1 MGDKKILQREQRS
14 EKEKMTKHLEHEF
27 KDSLRE
33 VDFNY
38 FDGIKYIFIFDNGYG
53 ASVIKCSISYGGCE
67 DLWELDV
74 LKRNDN
80 GNYYINHDTPI
91 TNDALGHLSDNE
103 VNNYLSQI
111 KEL

>member
-1 MGDKKILQREQRS
+1 
-14 EKEKMTKHLEHEF
+14 MTKHLEHEF

-53 ASVIKCSISYGGCE
+53 ASVIKYSWYYGELE
-67 DLWELDV
+67 DLWELAV
-74 LKRNDN
+74 LKRNDD
-80 GNYYINHDTPI
+80 GRYYINCDTPI
-91 TNDALGHLSDNE
+91 TNEVLDYLSDKE
-103 VNNYLSQI
+103 VNSYLSRI